1 MYSSLESLKRAKDK
15 EIELRREQLFQQ
27 KEERNNQRE
36 LFQQKEERSNQ
47 KEQERNQHRET
58 EREKERKQ
66 LLEVEKSILKKKEEK
81 SRNGH
86 TSSSSSSQ
94 PPRAFFT
101 DFVSNKIVEPRP
113 EIEIGT
119 KERRKKFEAPAPPP
133 APPTAPAVTKP
144 VEEKK
149 SIQKDRSVDVYNETV
164 RQRVSRNGSV
174 ELSLSKDVFSPII
187 DTKTDTD
194 EPTKSYIKKRRAPQP
209 THKCNVG
216 VSDINDDD
224 LPSVRQ
230 LRNKFENDQRFAS
243 DTKLNVVPLSSKK
256 REALNKL
263 SFKKGFNVVSSLTR

>member
-1 MYSSLESLKRAKDK
+1 MKRAKDK
-15 EIELRREQLFQQ
+15 EIEQRREQLFQQ

-36 LFQQKEERSNQ
+36 LFQQKEERNNQ

-66 LLEVEKSILKKKEEK
+66 LLEVEKSILTKKEEK
-81 SRNGH
+81 VRNGH
-86 TSSSSSSQ
+86 SSSSSSQ

-133 APPTAPAVTKP
+133 PPPTAPAVTKP

-194 EPTKSYIKKRRAPQP
+194 EPSKSYIKKRRAPQP

-243 DTKLNVVPLSSKK
+243 DTKLNVVVPLSSKK

>member
-1 MYSSLESLKRAKDK
+1 MILRVYNTPGKPENCFSRFG
-15 EIELRREQLFQQ
+15 EIP
-27 KEERNNQRE
+27 
-36 LFQQKEERSNQ
+36 
-47 KEQERNQHRET
+47 
-58 EREKERKQ
+58 
-66 LLEVEKSILKKKEEK
+66 VD
-81 SRNGH
+81 
-86 TSSSSSSQ
+86 
-94 PPRAFFT
+94 AFAT
-101 DFVSNKIVEPRP
+101 
-113 EIEIGT
+113 
-119 KERRKKFEAPAPPP
+119 
-133 APPTAPAVTKP
+133 AVTKP

-174 ELSLSKDVFSPII
+174 ELTLSKDVFSPII
-187 DTKTDTD
+187 DAKTDTE

-243 DTKLNVVPLSSKK
+243 DTKLNVVVPLSSKK